1 MILCLPRKY
10 LQRGTSLF
18 QFSCDGWLDERNH
31 HPGVF
36 APTYTVQEADG
47 ARFLAITLVMQ
58 ESIPAERLA
67 FSRRITSAFC
77 TSLSIHT
84 DDPVWLRIGVLPP
97 SSKADIPDHE
107 MAERPVF
114 VPYTSPPAA
123 GAPARHLQTRCA
135 SKASRSKGFKTL
147 LSMNQPDG
155 FDCSGCAIP
164 HSAPSV

>member
-1 MILCLPRKY
+1 MILYLPGKY
-10 LQRGTSLF
+10 LQGGTSLF

-31 HPGVF
+31 RPGVLRPSTRF
-36 APTYTVQEADG
+36 RRPDG

-107 MAERPVF
+107 M
-114 VPYTSPPAA
+114 
-123 GAPARHLQTRCA
+123 
-135 SKASRSKGFKTL
+135 
-147 LSMNQPDG
+147 
-155 FDCSGCAIP
+155 
-164 HSAPSV
+164 